1 MSMCKCQESDNIFEY
16 ILCNRRTVERYGN
29 DLISILPIDYHTV
42 FSPLHLDRLIKD
54 YEIDINVNKLYL
66 FRRRINMR

>member
-29 DLISILPIDYHTV
+29 DPISILPIAHHTV
-42 FSPLHLDRLIKD
+42 FSRLHLYRLIRD
-54 YEIDINVNKLYL
+54 DESDVIENEL
-66 FRRRINMR
+66 